1 MTKNVLLVTIGSGDE
16 LYDDGLNAI
25 QALKDGESIDA
36 PAIITFPNEKMLSD
50 VFNDRTYTLLRTIR
64 EEQPTSIRETAALV
78 DRDKKNVHEE
88 LTTLEALGAISFEDD
103 GYAKKPTFPYSDLII
118 KPFRSDENAS
128 VVA

>member
-1 MTKNVLLVTIGSGDE
+1 MTENVLLVTIASGDD
-16 LYDDGLNAI
+16 LYDEGLDAI
-25 QALKDGESIDA
+25 RALKDGKSIDE
-36 PAIITFPNEKMLSD
+36 PAIITFPNEKMLGD

-64 EEQPTSIRETAALV
+64 EEGPTSIRETADLV

-103 GYAKKPTFPYSDLII
+103 GYAKKPIFPYSDLII

-128 VVA
+128 AVA